1 MRRKEK
7 TARRLASTCDSCG
20 EGFQITEFD
29 IGTDAEWTCIPCCDK
44 LHREFVARHGSKNS
58 PFKSGK

>member
-1 MRRKEK
+1 MGMERTATTTGRNGTMRRKEK

-29 IGTDAEWTCIPCCDK
+29 IGTDAEWTC
-44 LHREFVARHGSKNS
+44 
-58 PFKSGK
+58 